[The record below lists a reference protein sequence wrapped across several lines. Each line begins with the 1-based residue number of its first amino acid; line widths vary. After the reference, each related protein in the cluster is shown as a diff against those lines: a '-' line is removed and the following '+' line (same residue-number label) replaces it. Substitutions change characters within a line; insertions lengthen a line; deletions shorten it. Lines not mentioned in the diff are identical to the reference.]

1 MYINPDRLN
10 YVMDVMNQYAV
21 NGVVDG
27 SNPDY
32 KAAMAKAEELFPTPE
47 ITYVQGPKTD
57 TNITGMTIQYNF
69 TQDQLDTY
77 EKNTGGPPKATN
89 YDKFINE
96 ETRNDDS
103 VPDYIELGNLPNST
117 INVVAPTVTPP
128 ATTPTPPATTPTAP
142 TGGGPQQ
149 SNMDDSTEALPELKK
164 TYINTNYSNTIP
176 FLAKNSSFITI
187 RDRETGQQYTYD
199 NNEGK
204 SGDCLLYTSDAAD
217 E

>member
-69 TQDQLDTY
+69 TQDQLDH
-77 EKNTGGPPKATN
+77 
-89 YDKFINE
+89 
-96 ETRNDDS
+96 
-103 VPDYIELGNLPNST
+103 
-117 INVVAPTVTPP
+117 
-128 ATTPTPPATTPTAP
+128 
-142 TGGGPQQ
+142 
-149 SNMDDSTEALPELKK
+149 
-164 TYINTNYSNTIP
+164 
-176 FLAKNSSFITI
+176 SF
-187 RDRETGQQYTYD
+187 
-199 NNEGK
+199 
-204 SGDCLLYTSDAAD
+204 LLYNRNWKIAD
-217 E
+217 SSSS